1 MSCKL
6 ESSKP
11 DWKAYALGEMDAAER
26 REAEAHAAH
35 CAACQEEVAGLRIT
49 LDAMAVLRE
58 EELPRRI
65 AFVSDKVFEPT
76 WWQRMAQSVRQP
88 SFAAAGV
95 IAVAI
100 LVHAFVRPAGAPVS
114 PAAQVDVAAGVA
126 RMEAQVAA
134 RVTAQI
140 EERVSQKMQAEMTAV
155 VNSAVNSAVAKAVAD
170 TEKRDDQRTAAL
182 LATTERRYADAAD
195 FLNKQVTH
203 LYALNTGAG
212 VR

>member
-6 ESSKP
+6 EDGRP
-11 DWKAYALGEMDAAER
+11 DWKAYTLGEMNAPAR
-26 REAEAHAAH
+26 HEAEAHAAS
-35 CAACQEEVAGLRIT
+35 CPACQEEAAGLRIT

-65 AFVSDKVFEPT
+65 AFVSDKVFEPN
-76 WWQRMAQSVRQP
+76 WWQKLTQSFAQP

-100 LVHAFVRPAGAPVS
+100 LVHAFVRPAGVPVS
-114 PAAQVDVAAGVA
+114 PAAQVDVAAI
-126 RMEAQVAA
+126 EA

-140 EERVSQKMQAEMTAV
+140 EERVAQKMQAQMTE
-155 VNSAVNSAVAKAVAD
+155 AVNGAIAKAVAD
-170 TEKRDDQRTAAL
+170 TEKRDDQRTATL

>member
-1 MSCKL
+1 MSGNEMLCKL
-6 ESSKP
+6 ENSRP
-11 DWKAYALGEMDAAER
+11 DWKAYTLGEMDASAR
-26 REAEAHAAH
+26 REAEAHAAA
-35 CAACQEEVAGLRIT
+35 CAACQEEAAGLRIT
-49 LDAMAVLRE
+49 LDAMAVLKE

-65 AFVSDKVFEPT
+65 AFVSDKIFEPN
-76 WWQRMAQSVRQP
+76 WWQRFTRSFAQP

-114 PAAQVDVAAGVA
+114 PAAQVDVAALEV
-126 RMEAQVAA
+126 QVAA
-134 RVTAQI
+134 RVAAQI
-140 EERVSQKMQAEMTAV
+140 EERVAQKMQAEMTA
-155 VNSAVNSAVAKAVAD
+155 AVAKAVAD
-170 TEKRDDQRTAAL
+170 TEKRDDQRTATL

-212 VR
+212 AR

>member
-6 ESSKP
+6 ENSRP
-11 DWKAYALGEMDAAER
+11 DWKAYTLGEMDVTAR
-26 REAEAHAAH
+26 RDAEAHAAN
-35 CAACQEEVAGLRIT
+35 CPACQEEAAGLRIT

-65 AFVSDKVFEPT
+65 AFVSDKVFEPH
-76 WWQRMAQSVRQP
+76 WWQRLTRSFLRP

-100 LVHAFVRPAGAPVS
+100 LVHAFVRPAGGPVS
-114 PAAQVDVAAGVA
+114 PAAQVDVAAIEV
-126 RMEAQVAA
+126 QVAA

-140 EERVSQKMQAEMTAV
+140 EERVAQKVQAQMAAT
-155 VNSAVNSAVAKAVAD
+155 VNSAVAKAVAD
-170 TEKRDDQRTAAL
+170 TEKRDDQRAATL
-182 LATTERRYADAAD
+182 LAATERRYADAAEY
-195 FLNKQVTH
+195 LNRQVTH

>member
-6 ESSKP
+6 ENSKP
-11 DWKAYALGEMDAAER
+11 DWKAYTLGEMDAAER

-76 WWQRMAQSVRQP
+76 WWQRVAQSFRQP

-114 PAAQVDVAAGVA
+114 PAAQVDVAAV
-126 RMEAQVAA
+126 EAQVAA

-140 EERVSQKMQAEMTAV
+140 EERVSQKMQAQMAAV
-155 VNSAVNSAVAKAVAD
+155 VNSAVAKAVAD
-170 TEKRDDQRTAAL
+170 TEKRDDQRTATL